1 MKDDYG
7 IWIENQQDI
16 ATKLVADYSNQFK
29 SNQNDRWNESNLQL
43 KQLITNADN
52 EALVK
57 IPNKEEVKQDHF
69 AINSNKTPG
78 PDGFGVGFCK
88 HY

>member
-43 KQLITNADN
+43 KQLITNVDN

-78 PDGFGVGFCK
+78 PDGFGAGFCK